1 VIELADLER
10 VNRRETL
17 MDRFR
22 SRAPGFDPAS
32 LLLLVIGRL
41 RHDNDIHYEN
51 DSNYC
56 LPLLLPNSW
65 NPRFR

>member
-1 VIELADLER
+1 MIELADLER

-41 RHDNDIHYEN
+41 RHDNDIH
-51 DSNYC
+51 
-56 LPLLLPNSW
+56 
-65 NPRFR
+65 